1 MMSNSTPKSKVSNTL
16 STYNMF
22 LNLPQA
28 FVPVILGYLAT
39 YFGAKFNP

>member
-1 MMSNSTPKSKVSNTL
+1 MSNTTEESKISKTL

-22 LNLPQA
+22 QNLPQA
-28 FVPVILGYLAT
+28 FVPVIIGYLAT